1 MSVIDLSNGSYLAFD
16 CFSHVS
22 KVDQVICDFKHILW
36 VLRFIVLVSHEA
48 VVVNHASD
56 IHVIFEL
63 IVLLTFELPNT
74 AKFFHLPQALA
85 SE

>member
-16 CFSHVS
+16 SLSHVP
-22 KVDQVICDFKHILW
+22 KVDQVICNFKYILW

-56 IHVIFEL
+56 VHMIFEL
-63 IVLLTFELPNT
+63 FV
-74 AKFFHLPQALA
+74 H
-85 SE
+85 